1 MRACPLGRRHD
12 FLRRRIEDSMIE
24 CLEANANILAVHL
37 NPSLPATL
45 GLAQTA

>member
-1 MRACPLGRRHD
+1 
-12 FLRRRIEDSMIE
+12 MIE

-45 GLAQTA
+45 GLAQTAYADPRSSAKPRQ